1 MSQVLNLS
9 KIIQRPD
16 SCGWPPPHTKK
27 KKTKKK
33 CREGGKAECHD
44 FNWMKRSYKWKETGG
59 LETALDEE
67 NNPLSAPHYSDV
79 QVLLKRRL
87 SSFQLR

>member
-1 MSQVLNLS
+1 
-9 KIIQRPD
+9 
-16 SCGWPPPHTKK
+16 
-27 KKTKKK
+27 
-33 CREGGKAECHD
+33 
-44 FNWMKRSYKWKETGG
+44 MKRSYKWKDTGG